1 MTKADLK
8 QLSQGAALCGAPIG
22 GGTVGSVDLLGIPA
36 PGEFLSLALAL
47 GAFLGAGVWVFR
59 RWGKSPT
66 APTPIEPSP
75 ETAVGSQ
82 QKEREL
88 VNA

>member
-1 MTKADLK
+1 MTKTDLK

-47 GAFLGAGVWVFR
+47 GAFLSAGVWIFR

-66 APTPIEPSP
+66 APTLPTEPSA
-75 ETAVGSQ
+75 ETAGSER
-82 QKEREL
+82 EREL